1 MQLAVAMTSTRDLEN
16 LLRQSVDGNTDAFEQ
31 LYNAT
36 SAKLFGIV
44 LRILKNRAQSEDAL
58 QDIYVR
64 IWQKAGDFEP
74 GRASIITWMATIA
87 RNRAI
92 DIVRRQRPEADIE
105 DADIDTLISS
115 GSAFDQMAVAD
126 EMRQLEYCLN
136 NLEDDRQQIVKLAYL
151 EGWSRA
157 ELAERF
163 AQPVGTIKTW
173 LHRSLR
179 QLKECLGT

>member
-1 MQLAVAMTSTRDLEN
+1 MTTTRDLEN
-16 LLRQSVDGNTDAFEQ
+16 LLKQSIDGDMDAFER
-31 LYNAT
+31 LYHAT
-36 SAKLFGIV
+36 SSKLFGIV

-64 IWQKAGDFEP
+64 IWQKAADFEP
-74 GRASIITWMATIA
+74 GRASIITWMSTIA

-92 DIVRRQRPEADIE
+92 DLVRRQKPEV
-105 DADIDTLISS
+105 DADDAEIETIASEVS
-115 GSAFDQMAVAD
+115 IFDEVVLASEV
-126 EMRQLEYCLN
+126 RQLDLCMSG
-136 NLEDDRQQIVKLAYL
+136 LEDDRQEMVKLAYL

-179 QLKECLGT
+179 QLKECLGS

>member
-16 LLRQSVDGNTDAFEQ
+16 LLRQSVEGNTDAFEQ

-44 LRILKNRAQSEDAL
+44 LRILRNRAQSEDAL

-105 DADIDTLISS
+105 DADI
-115 GSAFDQMAVAD
+115 
-126 EMRQLEYCLN
+126 
-136 NLEDDRQQIVKLAYL
+136 
-151 EGWSRA
+151 
-157 ELAERF
+157 
-163 AQPVGTIKTW
+163 
-173 LHRSLR
+173 
-179 QLKECLGT
+179 

>member
-1 MQLAVAMTSTRDLEN
+1 MHVAVGMTSTRDLEN
-16 LLRQSVDGNTDAFEQ
+16 LLRQSLEGNADAFEK

-44 LRILKNRAQSEDAL
+44 LRILRNRAESEDAL

-105 DADIDTLISS
+105 DADIETLISS

-136 NLEDDRQQIVKLAYL
+136 DLEDDRQQIVKLAYL

>member
-1 MQLAVAMTSTRDLEN
+1 MTSTRDLEN
-16 LLRQSVDGNTDAFEQ
+16 LLRQSRNGDTNAFEH
-31 LYNAT
+31 LYHAT

-44 LRILKNRAQSEDAL
+44 LRILRNRAQSEEVL

-64 IWQKAGDFEP
+64 IWQKAADFEP

-92 DIVRRQRPEADIE
+92 DIVRRQRPEVDIDDADIE
-105 DADIDTLISS
+105 M
-115 GSAFDQMAVAD
+115 MASTDSVFEDVALASD
-126 EMRQLEYCLN
+126 VRQLENCLAG
-136 NLEDDRQQIVKLAYL
+136 LEDDRQNMVKLAYL

-157 ELAERF
+157 ELAEKF

-179 QLKECLGT
+179 QLKECLGS

>member
-1 MQLAVAMTSTRDLEN
+1 MTTTRDLEN
-16 LLRQSVDGNTDAFEQ
+16 LLKLSFNGDRDAFEQ
-31 LYNAT
+31 LYHAT

-44 LRILKNRAQSEDAL
+44 LRILRNRAQSEDAL

-74 GRASIITWMATIA
+74 GRASVITWMATIA

-92 DIVRRQRPEADIE
+92 DIVRRQRPEADIDE
-105 DADIDTLISS
+105 VDVDTLASTDTV
-115 GSAFDQMAVAD
+115 FEEVARAG
-126 EMRQLEYCLN
+126 EVRRLEHCLGG
-136 NLEDDRQQIVKLAYL
+136 LEDDRQQMVKLAYL

-163 AQPVGTIKTW
+163 AQPVGTVKTW

-179 QLKECLGT
+179 QLKECLGS